1 MDMYG
6 QKDKS
11 IPQKITLF
19 LLEIIIL
26 GVSYWLLFRGGY
38 ERIFSSKPVIS
49 GNETRHIILL
59 AFNIVLFVRTG
70 FTMIFLLKR
79 RMPWEETFSIPF
91 AFGIYYIGF
100 ALFGYKSQES
110 FSSFDIIAIGTYVLG
125 SYLNTGSELAR
136 YSWKKKT
143 ENKGKLYTAGLF
155 KYSIHINYFGDLLWV
170 IAFAMITRNWYSIS
184 IVLFLFCF
192 FAFYNIPKLDTYLAS
207 KYSQQFEDYSKKTK
221 KFIPFIY

>member
-6 QKDKS
+6 LKDKS

-19 LLEIIIL
+19 LLEIIII
-26 GVSYWLLFRGGY
+26 GVSYWVLFRGGY
-38 ERIFSSKPVIS
+38 DRMFSSKPIIG

-59 AFNIVLFVRTG
+59 TFIIVLFVRTG

-79 RMPWEETFSIPF
+79 RMPWEEAFSIPF
-91 AFGIYYIGF
+91 AFAIYYIGF
-100 ALFGYKSQES
+100 TLFGYKAQA
-110 FSSFDIIAIGTYVLG
+110 DINYYDFIAILIYVFG

-136 YSWKKKT
+136 HRWKQKS
-143 ENKGKLYTAGLF
+143 ENKGNLYTIGLF
-155 KYSIHINYFGDLLWV
+155 KYSMHINYFGDLLWV

-184 IVLFLFCF
+184 IVAFLFFF

-207 KYSQQFEDYSKKTK
+207 KYGQQFEDYRKRTK